1 MIAGLTESRHV
12 EAEKKW
18 EILRCEEHKPR
29 HVMAGLTNV
38 KELGKSC
45 ELNKL
50 RILSKNDEKNNW
62 LYGYLD
68 YLRKLAAGR

>member
-1 MIAGLTESRHV
+1 
-12 EAEKKW
+12 
-18 EILRCEEHKPR
+18 
-29 HVMAGLTNV
+29 MAGLTNV